1 MRVGVTT
8 PQFRPAAEP
17 AMVAARVAEAAGLDG
32 VFVFD
37 HLWAI
42 GNPSRVAL
50 ACYPLMG
57 ALAVET
63 QRVSLGTLVARV
75 GVLPAAMIEH
85 NFATLQRMLGDRLIA
100 GLGMG
105 DHLSA
110 PENEALGIEFPP
122 AAVRREML
130 TDVCRRVRALGIT
143 TWVGGR
149 GATTQALGRREA
161 NAVNVWDAPVD
172 EVARLAGEGEVTWG
186 GPVPADLGAVVQV
199 LEALRDAGATWAICA
214 PPFGADPTPAVEM
227 VAEAAR
233 ALT

>member
-1 MRVGVTT
+1 MKVGITL

-17 AMVAARVAEAAGLDG
+17 AMAAARAAETSGLDG

-50 ACYPLMG
+50 SCFPLMG

-63 QRVSLGTLVARV
+63 DRVSIGTLVARV
-75 GVLPAAMIEH
+75 GVLAPAVIEH
-85 NFATLQRMLGDRLIA
+85 NFATLQRMAGPRLIA

-105 DHLSA
+105 DQLSA

-122 AAVRREML
+122 PAERREML
-130 TDVCRRVRALGIT
+130 VDVCRRVRALGIT

-149 GATTQALGRREA
+149 SATTQAVGRREA
-161 NAVNVWDAPVD
+161 DGINLWDAPED
-172 EVARLAGEGEVTWG
+172 EVAQLVVGGEVTWG
-186 GPVPADLGAVVQV
+186 GQVPADRPGVIDRLS
-199 LEALRDAGATWAICA
+199 ALRDAGASWAICA
-214 PPFGADPTPAVEM
+214 PRFGPDPVPAVEM
-227 VAEAAR
+227 VAEAVR